1 MQLSRLVRQ
10 VTSSTIATTL
20 DLVLLVALVH
30 VANLPPTIAGTVGAI
45 GGGCANFAIGRIWVF
60 EARGSVVGQAVGY
73 AVLVVGGGALIN
85 GAIVGGLAAAG
96 VPLVIAKVLA
106 VGLVMIAWTYPVCG
120 RIFRRRFA
128 AGAGLQCGP
137 RPAVTL
143 P

>member
-10 VTSSTIATTL
+10 LTSSAIATTI
-20 DLVLLVALVH
+20 DLVLLLALVQVVPPAIAAA
-30 VANLPPTIAGTVGAI
+30 VAAI

-73 AVLVVGGGALIN
+73 AVLVVGGGALVS

-96 VPLVIAKVLA
+96 IPLVVAKVLA
-106 VGLVMIAWTYPVCG
+106 VGVVMLAWTYPVSA
-120 RIFRRRFA
+120 RIFRRELA
-128 AGAGLQCGP
+128 AGARLQCGP
-137 RPAVTL
+137 QPAVTL

>member
-1 MQLSRLVRQ
+1 VRQ
-10 VTSSTIATTL
+10 VTSSAIATTL
-20 DLVLLVALVH
+20 DLLLLIALVH
-30 VANLPPTIAGTVGAI
+30 VADLPPAIAATLGAI

-85 GAIVGGLAAAG
+85 GAIVGGLASVGA
-96 VPLVIAKVLA
+96 PLVVAKVLA
-106 VGLVMIAWTYPVCG
+106 VGLVMIAWTYPVSA

-128 AGAGLQCGP
+128 AGASLQCGP